1 MASLKELKTRI
12 SSVKSTQKI
21 TSAMKMMSIARLKK
35 AQLAIK
41 NALPFSQAMH
51 DISNKI
57 LFDIKLYE
65 KIHDTKVALP
75 EIISG
80 KDENNNTHLLFV
92 FASDRGLCGN
102 YNSEVSKAAIKIIK
116 NLEEAGKNI
125 KIVTVNKKAT
135 DSMKKLYPN
144 YVIKSI
150 ENLGKEKTNYE
161 ETKEISQEILSMFE
175 KGEISSCSAVYTQ
188 YESAVKNN
196 ILHDDLLPLKFENKE
211 TSFNIEDNPNIINNA
226 WFEFEP
232 SSVEILKQS
241 ADNIFTS
248 NLYSI
253 VAHAQCS
260 EHSKRMMSMDSATN
274 NAADMINNLSLEY
287 NRTRQAAITTELV
300 EIISGAEAL

>member
-41 NALPFSQAMH
+41 NAMPFSQAMH
-51 DISNKI
+51 DVLDKI

-65 KIHDTKVALP
+65 KISEITVELP

-80 KDENNNTHLLFV
+80 KIEDNNTHLLFV

-102 YNSEVSKAAIKIIK
+102 YNTEVSKAARKIVK
-116 NLEEAGKNI
+116 ELEAKGKNI
-125 KIVTVNKKAT
+125 KIITVNKKAT
-135 DSMKKLYPN
+135 DSMKKLYPD
-144 YVIKSI
+144 YVIKTI
-150 ENLGKEKTNYE
+150 DHIGKERSNYE
-161 ETKEISQEILSMFE
+161 ETKEISQEVLEMFE

-196 ILHDDLLPLKFENKE
+196 IIHDELLPLKFEEKE
-211 TSFNIEDNPNIINNA
+211 ISFKVEDNPNIIDNA

-241 ADNIFTS
+241 ANNIFTS
-248 NLYSI
+248 TLYTI

-260 EHSKRMMSMDSATN
+260 EHSKRMMSMENATN

>member
-41 NALPFSQAMH
+41 NAMPFSQAMH
-51 DISNKI
+51 DVSNKI
-57 LFDIKLYE
+57 LFEIKLYE
-65 KIHDTKVALP
+65 KIHNTKVILP

-80 KDENNNTHLLFV
+80 KIEDNNTHLLFV

-102 YNSEVSKAAIKIIK
+102 YNSEISKTASKIIK
-116 NLEEAGKNI
+116 KLEDDGKNI
-125 KIVTVNKKAT
+125 KIITVNKKAT
-135 DSMKKLYPN
+135 DSIKRLYPD
-144 YVIKSI
+144 YLIKSI
-150 ENLGKEKTNYE
+150 DNIGKEKSSYE
-161 ETKEISQEILSMFE
+161 ETKEFSQEVLDMFE
-175 KGEISSCSAVYTQ
+175 NGEISSCSAVYTQ
-188 YESAVKNN
+188 YVSAVKNQ
-196 ILHDDLLPLKFENKE
+196 ILHDDLLPLKFEEKE
-211 TSFNIEDNPNIINNA
+211 ASFKIEDNPNVINNA
-226 WFEFEP
+226 WFDFEP
-232 SSVEILKQS
+232 NSVEILKQS

-248 NLYSI
+248 KLYEI
-253 VAHAQCS
+253 VANAQCS

-274 NAADMINNLSLEY
+274 NAADMINDLSLVY